1 MIDAFADALA
11 AFTDAHGAPALAAA
25 MAVLFVAG
33 FAKGLVGF
41 ALPLIAVSGM
51 GAFLPAQTAV
61 ALMIV
66 SALVSNIWQTL
77 RDGLG
82 PAAATTRR
90 FWRLNVTLLPMIFFV
105 SQIVPGIDE
114 RLFFLT
120 LGSCVVLFTL
130 SQLAG
135 LRAGFM
141 ARAPAASEYGA
152 GLVGGFFGGLAGI
165 WGPPVTMYLI
175 AIELPKAETMRAL
188 GMVFGLGSVALFA
201 GHLVSG
207 LLNPQTLPL
216 SVLGVAPVLAGM
228 AMGFALN
235 DRMDARLF
243 RRATLAVLLLTGL
256 NLLRRGLTL

>member
-1 MIDAFADALA
+1 MIDVFAASFA
-11 AFTDAHGAPALAAA
+11 AFVDLHGAPALAGA
-25 MAVLFVAG
+25 MGVLFVAG

-51 GAFLPAQTAV
+51 GAFLPAQTAI
-61 ALMIV
+61 ALMLV
-66 SALVSNIWQTL
+66 AALVSNVWQTL
-77 RDGLG
+77 RDGPG

-90 FWRLNVTLLPMIFFV
+90 FWRLLVTLLPMIFIV
-105 SQIVPGIDE
+105 SQLVPSMDE
-114 RLFFLT
+114 QVFFLT
-120 LGSCVVLFTL
+120 LGVCVVLFTL

-135 LRAGFM
+135 LRATFL
-141 ARAPAASEYGA
+141 ARSPAASEYGA

-165 WGPPVTMYLI
+165 WGPPVTMYLL

-207 LLNPQTLPL
+207 LLNAQTLPL
-216 SVLGVAPVLAGM
+216 SVVGVVPVMVGM
-228 AMGFALN
+228 AAGFALH
-235 DRMDARLF
+235 DRMDARVF
-243 RRATLAVLLLTGL
+243 RQATLAVLLLTGL

>member
-1 MIDAFADALA
+1 MIDAFSA
-11 AFTDAHGAPALAAA
+11 AFDAFVALHGAPAFAAA
-25 MAVLFVAG
+25 MGVLFVAG

-66 SALVSNIWQTL
+66 AALVSNVWQTL
-77 RDGLG
+77 RDGWG
-82 PAAATTRR
+82 PAAATTWRFRR
-90 FWRLNVTLLPMIFFV
+90 LLVTLLPMIFLV
-105 SQIVPGIDE
+105 SQLVPSMDE

-120 LGSCVVLFTL
+120 LGFCVVLFTL

-207 LLNPQTLPL
+207 LLNAETLPL
-216 SVLGVAPVLAGM
+216 SVVGVLPVLSGM
-228 AMGFALN
+228 AVGFALN
-235 DRMDARLF
+235 DRMDAKLF